1 MVLYLSKIKKKEPL
15 STAQRMKQNE
25 IEKPKKRESFVNLLV
40 KATWKNE
47 TKAIERK
54 RRKSKTAGKSRS

>member
-25 IEKPKKRESFVNLLV
+25 IEKPKKERALQIYLSKQRERM
-40 KATWKNE
+40 KQ
-47 TKAIERK
+47 AIERK
-54 RRKSKTAGKSRS
+54 RRKSKTAGKSRR

>member
-15 STAQRMKQNE
+15 STAQRKQNE